1 MDDIEK
7 GTFISSEVARI
18 IKKLSQDPV
27 QRAMLEDIIRQ
38 PERPVVL
45 FAGLPISPEK
55 YDRQKISKVVV
66 EMNHLKQLLGIDQAS
81 LLAEF
86 SRQIGN

>member
-7 GTFISSEVARI
+7 RTFISSEVARL
-18 IKKLSQDPV
+18 IKELSQDPE

-38 PERPVVL
+38 PERPEVL
-45 FAGLPISPEK
+45 FTGFPISPEK
-55 YDRQKISKVVV
+55 YDRQKISKVAVKI
-66 EMNHLKQLLGIDQAS
+66 NHLKQLLGTDQAT
-81 LLAEF
+81 LLAEL